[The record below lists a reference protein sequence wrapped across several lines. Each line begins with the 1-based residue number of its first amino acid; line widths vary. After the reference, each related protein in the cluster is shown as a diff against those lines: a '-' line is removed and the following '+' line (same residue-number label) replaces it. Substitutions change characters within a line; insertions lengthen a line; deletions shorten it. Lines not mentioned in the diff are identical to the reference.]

1 MVFPFAWRR
10 GGRPSAARVP
20 RRSALRTTPGL
31 VALLLLLGCATF
43 REALAPSGP
52 PAGSESA
59 RRLAPGPHEV
69 ARRDFRFVD
78 GDRPTPAHG
87 DFRGAPTRTLVTT
100 LWAPQAADGLH
111 PLVVYSHGF
120 MSRREGG
127 TYLARHLASHGY
139 VVAAADF
146 PATNGDAPGGPNVE
160 DVVNQPQD
168 VRFLIDSV
176 LALEGDARPFEGA
189 IDEAR
194 IGVMGLSLGGLTSTL
209 VAFHP
214 ALGDPRVRVAISIA
228 GPGEIFSRRFFEAGD
243 VPFLMIAGTADAI
256 VPYAANAPRLLE
268 RVPGGALVTL
278 DGGSHVGFADLAPRV
293 FRFSDN
299 PDAIGCRYLRRN
311 LDVDADPD
319 PDGPF
324 AALGG
329 PAVGI
334 ELREDAARPCADD
347 ALVHAMRPARQH
359 VLTTL
364 AVRAFLDSV
373 FADSESARSAASRY
387 LAHTFA
393 VELPEARFERSPV
406 AAPPVRGDR

>member
-1 MVFPFAWRR
+1 MP
-10 GGRPSAARVP
+10 
-20 RRSALRTTPGL
+20 RTTQGL
-31 VALLLLLGCATF
+31 VVLLLLIVGCATF
-43 REALAPSGP
+43 RESLAPSGP

-59 RRLAPGPHEV
+59 RRLATGPHGV
-69 ARRDFRFVD
+69 AHRDFTFVD
-78 GDRPTPAHG
+78 ETRPTPAHG
-87 DFRGAPTRTLVTT
+87 DFSGLPNRTLVTT
-100 LWAPQAADGLH
+100 LWYPKPAGGLH

-127 TYLARHLASHGY
+127 AYLARHLASHGY
-139 VVAAADF
+139 VVVAADF

-160 DVVNQPQD
+160 DVVNQPRD

-176 LALEGDARPFEGA
+176 LALEGDALPFDGA

-214 ALGDPRVRVAISIA
+214 ALRDPRVRAAISIA

-256 VPYAANAPRLLE
+256 VPYEANGPPLLE

-278 DGGSHVGFADLAPRV
+278 EGGSHVGFVDLAPRF

-311 LDVDADPD
+311 LDVESDPD

-329 PAVGI
+329 SEMGI
-334 ELREDAARPCADD
+334 ELGESAARPCDD
-347 ALVHAMRPARQH
+347 DELAHAMRPARQH

-364 AVRAFLDSV
+364 AVRAFLE
-373 FADSESARSAASRY
+373 SEFGASETSRSAASRY
-387 LAHTFA
+387 LAHTLA
-393 VELPEARFERSPV
+393 RDLPETRFETSAL
-406 AAPPVRGDR
+406 AAPGAPRAY